1 MRILVV
7 LAIAA
12 VPGAAHAQCIA
23 TEAEAVSCT
32 LSNSG
37 GMTLCWT
44 EGQARLAYD
53 TQAGNPAQ
61 VTVPLGD
68 VTGLTASDWASSTL
82 RADGASYEVYLAG
95 GVGGMNVIA
104 DAGGSTAY
112 TCDPGTTTG
121 ALAALNAAAIHAVSS
136 KEN

>member
-1 MRILVV
+1 MRSLVV

-12 VPGAAHAQCIA
+12 LPGAAHARCSA

-32 LSNSG
+32 LTNG
-37 GMTLCWT
+37 GKMTLCWT
-44 EGQARLAYD
+44 EDQARLAYD
-53 TQAGNPAQ
+53 TQAGTP
-61 VTVPLGD
+61 VEVSVPLGD

-82 RADGASYEVYLAG
+82 RAGGASYEVYLAN

-104 DAGGSTAY
+104 GAGGSAAY
-112 TCDPGTTTG
+112 TCDPGTATG
-121 ALAALNAAAIHAVSS
+121 SLAALNEAAIHAISS